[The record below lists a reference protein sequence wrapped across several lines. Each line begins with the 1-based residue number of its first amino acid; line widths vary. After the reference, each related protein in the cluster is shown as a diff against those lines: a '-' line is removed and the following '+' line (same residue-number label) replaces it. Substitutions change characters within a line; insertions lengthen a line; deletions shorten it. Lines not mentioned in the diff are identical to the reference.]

1 MFCGLAARLAVGW
14 AEGDGWVRSEIGT
27 GLLQWRHVVSLVQPD
42 CKWANRS
49 RMFREQG
56 LIVAVTEDQGP
67 TLALLAD
74 PGSYGLAAG
83 EAVTRVDTH
92 ASHIFLAGD
101 RVYKMKRALRYP
113 YLDYGTA
120 GRRKWACEREVAL
133 NRRTAPSLYLGV
145 AAVRRDPGGRLFL
158 DPHGARVGEPVDWL
172 VVMRRFDAGD
182 LLDDRARKGL
192 LTPELMRRAAAAIA
206 TFHRDAE
213 VAPDGAG
220 SEAMR
225 AVIAEN
231 FEELRS
237 QPELFDLATVEE
249 LEARSGNAFAATA
262 GLIDRR
268 REAGLVR
275 QCHGDLHLR
284 NICLVEG
291 EPTLF
296 DCIEFNDAFARIDVL
311 YDLAFLLMDLIHR
324 EHTDLANV
332 VGNEYA
338 KDGRNLD
345 GLALLPLFMATRATV
360 RAKVAGSAMAVGGAA
375 KAAGAVEIAAYLD
388 LARRLLTWSPPLVVA
403 IGGLPGTGKT
413 TVARSIAPS
422 LGGVVGALHWRS
434 DVIRKQL
441 AEVDELT
448 RLPPVTYTREAS
460 DRVYGE
466 MLRRAGE
473 TLAAGHPVVLD
484 ATFMAAEERD
494 AVEAMARS
502 AGAAF
507 EGFWLEAPEGE
518 LRRRLAGRTGDASDA
533 TPAVLDKMA
542 AYRTGT
548 VGWTRL
554 DAAAPEPGGRILR
567 HLGLRRV

>member
-1 MFCGLAARLAVGW
+1 M
-14 AEGDGWVRSEIGT
+14 IG
-27 GLLQWRHVVSLVQPD
+27 
-42 CKWANRS
+42 
-49 RMFREQG
+49 E
-56 LIVAVTEDQGP
+56 VTEDQGP
-67 TLALLAD
+67 TLDLLTR
-74 PGSYGLAAG
+74 PGNYGLAAG
-83 EAVTRVDTH
+83 EPVTRIDTH
-92 ASHIFLAGD
+92 ASHVFLAGD

-113 YLDYGTA
+113 YLDYGTPE
-120 GRRKWACEREVAL
+120 RRKWACEREVAL

-145 AAVRRDPGGRLFL
+145 AAVRRDPAGGLFL
-158 DPHGARVGEPVDWL
+158 DPEGTRAGEAVDWL

-206 TFHRDAE
+206 AFHRDAE
-213 VAPDGAG
+213 MAPDGAG
-220 SEAMR
+220 SEAMG

-231 FEELRS
+231 FEELRH
-237 QPELFDLATVEE
+237 QPELFDPRTVED
-249 LEARSGNAFAATA
+249 LEARSRDAFVATA

-268 REAGLVR
+268 RGAGLVR

-332 VGNEYA
+332 VVNEYA

-345 GLALLPLFMATRATV
+345 SLALLPLFMATRATI
-360 RAKVAGSAMAVGGAA
+360 RAKVAGSAVAVGGAA
-375 KAAGAVEIAAYLD
+375 AAAGAAEIAAYLG
-388 LARRLLTWSPPLVVA
+388 LARGLLSPSRALMVA

-422 LGGVVGALHWRS
+422 LGGVAGALHWRS

-448 RLPPVTYTREAS
+448 RLPPVTYTKEAS

-494 AVEAMARS
+494 AVEAMARA

-533 TPAVLDKMA
+533 TPAVLDKMT

-567 HLGLRRV
+567 HLGLGGV